1 MQKPSPARSAQPF
14 LFATFLC
21 LLMVGGDIFY
31 GRGKNPMALAFYC
44 FLPVVVWMITSEQ
57 QRNAQAIRD
66 LTARLDQLEASLRSS
81 TPAPRE

>member
-1 MQKPSPARSAQPF
+1 
-14 LFATFLC
+14 
-21 LLMVGGDIFY
+21 
-31 GRGKNPMALAFYC
+31 MALAFYC